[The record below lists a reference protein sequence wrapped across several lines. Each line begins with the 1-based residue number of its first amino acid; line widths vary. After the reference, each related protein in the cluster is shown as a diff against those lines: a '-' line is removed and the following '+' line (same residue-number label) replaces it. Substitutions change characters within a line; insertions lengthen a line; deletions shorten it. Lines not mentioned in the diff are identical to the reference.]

1 MRWRKFVQFENN
13 CSLHS
18 LRPILVFEA
27 GQEGKLRTVRY
38 VYTPTTYGAYVNVV
52 RRTDVRPSTAAYV
65 LYGRRTLGRPP
76 DMRER
81 VVICA
86 RVQIFRPRIRVSQC
100 KRKFT
105 HERVALMRIFERGSQ
120 ISP

>member
-1 MRWRKFVQFENN
+1 MIFILNNRYLCFLDQCVGDITGRFVQFENN

-38 VYTPTTYGAYVNVV
+38 VHTPITYGAYVGVV
-52 RRTDVRPSTAAYV
+52 RRTDLRPSTAAYV
-65 LYGRRTLGRPP
+65 LYGRRTPGRPP

-86 RVQIFRPRIRVSQC
+86 RAVLA
-100 KRKFT
+100 KRT
-105 HERVALMRIFERGSQ
+105 RTSA
-120 ISP
+120 